1 MRIFNYAG
9 FEVSVV
15 FGIGMQELIIILVV
29 ALIFIGPKKL
39 PDLAKALGKGVAQ
52 FKGAMDDVK
61 GTFDEGIK
69 KEVNQV
75 KDSLLEDKSDKAQ
88 AGEGDKKRARR
99 LTHTLARGKEGQAGN
114 SGMRGGCS
122 DGNHDSGTR
131 QGSGVDLCWSLLF
144 PGPDRPNRQNGPDRP
159 E

>member
-1 MRIFNYAG
+1 MNSAV
-9 FEVSVV
+9 FEVSTV

-88 AGEGDKKRARR
+88 AGEGDKKEAAPADPY
-99 LTHTLARGKEGQAGN
+99 LAAEEKAEEKKDKPA
-114 SGMRGGCS
+114 
-122 DGNHDSGTR
+122 T
-131 QGSGVDLCWSLLF
+131 
-144 PGPDRPNRQNGPDRP
+144 PA
-159 E
+159 

>member
-1 MRIFNYAG
+1 M
-9 FEVSVV
+9 

-75 KDSLLEDKSDKAQ
+75 KASLLEDKNDKAQ
-88 AGEGDKKRARR
+88 PGEGDKK
-99 LTHTLARGKEGQAGN
+99 EGAPDPYQAAEEKQ
-114 SGMRGGCS
+114 
-122 DGNHDSGTR
+122 DK
-131 QGSGVDLCWSLLF
+131 
-144 PGPDRPNRQNGPDRP
+144 PA
-159 E
+159 

>member
-1 MRIFNYAG
+1 
-9 FEVSVV
+9 
-15 FGIGMQELIIILVV
+15 MQELIIILVV

-75 KDSLLEDKSDKAQ
+75 KDSLLKEKNDKAQ
-88 AGEGDKKRARR
+88 DDKK
-99 LTHTLARGKEGQAGN
+99 EGTPADPYQAAVEKK
-114 SGMRGGCS
+114 
-122 DGNHDSGTR
+122 DK
-131 QGSGVDLCWSLLF
+131 
-144 PGPDRPNRQNGPDRP
+144 PA
-159 E
+159 

>member
-1 MRIFNYAG
+1 VRIFNYAG

-69 KEVNQV
+69 KEMNQV
-75 KDSLLEDKSDKAQ
+75 QDSLLE
-88 AGEGDKKRARR
+88 
-99 LTHTLARGKEGQAGN
+99 GQERQGT
-114 SGMRGGCS
+114 GRRGGQKR
-122 DGNHDSGTR
+122 GR
-131 QGSGVDLCWSLLF
+131 AA
-144 PGPDRPNRQNGPDRP
+144 
-159 E
+159 

>member
-75 KDSLLEDKSDKAQ
+75 KDSLLEDKSDKEK
-88 AGEGDKKRARR
+88 AGEGDKKEGAPPDPY
-99 LTHTLARGKEGQAGN
+99 AVAEEKKEKPA
-114 SGMRGGCS
+114 
-122 DGNHDSGTR
+122 T
-131 QGSGVDLCWSLLF
+131 
-144 PGPDRPNRQNGPDRP
+144 PA
-159 E
+159 

>member
-1 MRIFNYAG
+1 
-9 FEVSVV
+9 
-15 FGIGMQELIIILVV
+15 MQELIIILVV

-75 KDSLLEDKSDKAQ
+75 KDSLLEDK
-88 AGEGDKKRARR
+88 KRQGTGRR
-99 LTHTLARGKEGQAGN
+99 GGQKEGAC
-114 SGMRGGCS
+114 RTL
-122 DGNHDSGTR
+122 TR
-131 QGSGVDLCWSLLF
+131 QRRKRKTS
-144 PGPDRPNRQNGPDRP
+144 RQTRP
-159 E
+159 ERRASPTAS

>member
-1 MRIFNYAG
+1 VRIFNYAG

-75 KDSLLEDKSDKAQ
+75 KDSLLEDKSDKTQ
-88 AGEGDKKRARR
+88 AGEGDKK
-99 LTHTLARGKEGQAGN
+99 EGTQPDPYQAAEQKKDKPAN
-114 SGMRGGCS
+114 
-122 DGNHDSGTR
+122 
-131 QGSGVDLCWSLLF
+131 
-144 PGPDRPNRQNGPDRP
+144 PA
-159 E
+159 

>member
-1 MRIFNYAG
+1 
-9 FEVSVV
+9 
-15 FGIGMQELIIILVV
+15 MQELIIILIV

-75 KDSLLEDKSDKAQ
+75 KDSLLEDKKEEKAPSPPADTYTTAEEKKDKP
-88 AGEGDKKRARR
+88 
-99 LTHTLARGKEGQAGN
+99 
-114 SGMRGGCS
+114 
-122 DGNHDSGTR
+122 
-131 QGSGVDLCWSLLF
+131 V
-144 PGPDRPNRQNGPDRP
+144 
-159 E
+159 

>member
-1 MRIFNYAG
+1 
-9 FEVSVV
+9 V

-69 KEVNQV
+69 KEMSQV
-75 KDSLLEDKSDKAQ
+75 KDSVLEDKNDGKAQ
-88 AGEGDKKRARR
+88 ISDGDKTA
-99 LTHTLARGKEGQAGN
+99 GKPADPYEAAEKKDKPVN
-114 SGMRGGCS
+114 
-122 DGNHDSGTR
+122 
-131 QGSGVDLCWSLLF
+131 
-144 PGPDRPNRQNGPDRP
+144 PA
-159 E
+159 

>member
-1 MRIFNYAG
+1 M
-9 FEVSVV
+9 

-69 KEVNQV
+69 KEMNGV
-75 KDSLLEDKSDKAQ
+75 KDSLLEDKSEKEI
-88 AGEGDKKRARR
+88 AGEGDR
-99 LTHTLARGKEGQAGN
+99 KEGA
-114 SGMRGGCS
+114 
-122 DGNHDSGTR
+122 
-131 QGSGVDLCWSLLF
+131 
-144 PGPDRPNRQNGPDRP
+144 PPDPYPAAEEKEKKP
-159 E
+159 ATPA

>member
-1 MRIFNYAG
+1 M
-9 FEVSVV
+9 

-88 AGEGDKKRARR
+88 AGEGDKI
-99 LTHTLARGKEGQAGN
+99 EGAPDPYQATEEKK
-114 SGMRGGCS
+114 
-122 DGNHDSGTR
+122 DK
-131 QGSGVDLCWSLLF
+131 
-144 PGPDRPNRQNGPDRP
+144 PA
-159 E
+159 